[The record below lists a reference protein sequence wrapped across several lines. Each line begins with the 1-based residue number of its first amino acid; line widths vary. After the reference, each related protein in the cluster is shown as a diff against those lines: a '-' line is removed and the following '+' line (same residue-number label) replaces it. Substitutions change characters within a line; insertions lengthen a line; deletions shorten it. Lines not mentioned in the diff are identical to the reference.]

1 MTETTTDVLICGAGA
16 AGLALAIE
24 LARRNIAF
32 RLIDKSPEP
41 FRGSRGKGLQ
51 PRTLEVFDDLGIVDR
66 TAAAG
71 GLYPPQREYVAG
83 GFEDKVIMDHR
94 DATPDEPYPM
104 IRMLPQFLTEGIM
117 RDRLAEL
124 GHQARYGQELVGF
137 AQNDERVSA
146 TVQSKRGNEAVHARY
161 LVGCDGGRSFVRHA
175 LDIGFPGTTLG
186 VRAIVADLR
195 MDGLNRDAWHRWD
208 GNGQPLAICPL
219 AGTDLMQL
227 QGAVPMEG
235 DIDLSI
241 DGLRRLIAERTGR
254 TDLVIRDIHW
264 ASVFTMNARLAD
276 RYQVGRVLLA
286 GDAAHIHPPTG
297 GQGLNTS
304 IQDSYNLGW
313 KLAAA
318 LRGAPNTVLASYEA
332 ERRPVAAE
340 VLGLSTRLLDAA
352 KQGDGMR
359 RGRETHQLDL
369 GYPDSALSLN
379 GEVLGCPVRAGDRA
393 PDAVCRGA
401 GGRPVRLFDLY
412 RGPHWTLLA
421 NGLDAPAITPR
432 PGLHIHLVGPS
443 REITDPDGNVRSA
456 YGASPGWILVRP
468 DGYIAA
474 TVAQDDL
481 ATLEAHLEKVGLV
494 RVSELT
500 GQL

>member
-1 MTETTTDVLICGAGA
+1 MIYTDVLICGTGA
-16 AGLALAIE
+16 AGLTLAIE
-24 LARRNIAF
+24 LARRNIEF

-66 TAAAG
+66 IAAAG
-71 GLYPPQREYVAG
+71 GFYPLQREYVAG
-83 GFEDKVIMDHR
+83 GFEDKAIMEHR
-94 DATPDEPYPM
+94 DATSAEPYPM

-124 GHQARYGQELVGF
+124 GHQAFFGEELVAFSQDDDG
-137 AQNDERVSA
+137 VLA
-146 TVQSKRGNEAVHARY
+146 TVRRNGRDETIRARY
-161 LVGCDGGRSFVRHA
+161 LIGCDGGRSFVRHA

-186 VRAIVADLR
+186 VRAVVADLR
-195 MDGLNRDAWHRWD
+195 MEGLNRDVWHRWSEK
-208 GNGQPLAICPL
+208 GQIAICPL

-227 QGAVPMEG
+227 QGPVPMEG
-235 DIDLSI
+235 DVDLSI
-241 DGLRRLIAERTGR
+241 DGLSRLIAERTGR
-254 TDLVIRDIHW
+254 SDLVIRYIHW
-264 ASVFTMNARLAD
+264 ASVFLMNARLAD
-276 RYQVGRVLLA
+276 RYRQGRVLLA

-318 LRGAPNTVLASYEA
+318 LNDAPDTILASYEA

-352 KQGDGMR
+352 KQGDAMR

-369 GYPDSALSLN
+369 GYPDSPLSLACN
-379 GEVLGCPVRAGDRA
+379 IPGCPVSAGDRA

-401 GGRPVRLFDLY
+401 AGQPLRLFDLF
-412 RGPHWTLLA
+412 RGPHWTLLS
-421 NGLDAPAITPR
+421 LDAPAIGAR
-432 PGLHIHLVGPS
+432 PGLHVHMIGPHD
-443 REITDPDGNVRSA
+443 EISDPDGNIGSA
-456 YGASPGWILVRP
+456 YGGSAGWILVRP

-474 TVAQDDL
+474 TVAPHDR
-481 ATLEAHLEKVGLV
+481 AKLEAHLDQVVLAREATDLP
-494 RVSELT
+494 
-500 GQL
+500 